1 MKRRKDQVRKMILIV
16 NTTTDRTIT
25 ENLHATLEQNGFSD
39 AGADTKKEQ
48 KNKKGN
54 DVYEIVEAGE
64 SRISPCIGCNYC
76 WLKTPGICSIRDDY
90 EEILKKMVH
99 ADQLWVISGTALG
112 FLDHKGKNIYDR
124 ILPLATMYLHFKGK
138 QMRHYRRYKQ
148 KMDFG
153 LIYSGEA
160 EKAYLERWNGRA
172 ALNFESRSLGVFSKE
187 EIKEAVTCMR

>member
-1 MKRRKDQVRKMILIV
+1 M
-16 NTTTDRTIT
+16 
-25 ENLHATLEQNGFSD
+25 
-39 AGADTKKEQ
+39 
-48 KNKKGN
+48 
-54 DVYEIVEAGE
+54 EAGE

-124 ILPLATMYLHFKGK
+124 KLPLATMYLHFKGK

-187 EIKEAVTCMR
+187 EIKEAVTCMH